1 MTDPPT
7 KDRILNAA
15 EELYAEFGFAD
26 TSMRELT
33 RRAEVNLAAVH
44 YHFGSKE
51 GLFRALVERRFTPIN
66 VERLARLDA
75 LEAQGDP
82 SLEQVLE
89 ALVAPILDLRLS
101 DPGAASQ
108 LVQIIGRLTSAKSVD
123 VEDFGDVFRQ
133 TSERFFPAL
142 QRVLPELAGEAT
154 KWRFNCALGVMIG
167 TLLDPHGIL
176 SPRDAETDPHYRRRV
191 LDHIVAFL
199 AAGLCA
205 AVPERARSESAGME

>member
-1 MTDPPT
+1 MSDPST

-15 EELYAEFGFAD
+15 EELYAEYGFAD

-33 RRAEVNLAAVH
+33 RRAEVNLAAVN

-66 VERLARLDA
+66 AERLERLDA

-82 SLEQVLE
+82 SLEDVLE
-89 ALVAPILDLRLS
+89 ALVSPILDLRLA

-123 VEDFGDVFRQ
+123 VEDFAEVFRK

-142 QRVLPELAGEAT
+142 QRVLPELSDEAT
-154 KWRFNCALGVMIG
+154 MWRFNCALGVMIG
-167 TLLDPHGIL
+167 TLLDPHGFL
-176 SPRDAETDPHYRRRV
+176 NPRNGEADPDYRRRV
-191 LDHIVAFL
+191 LDHIIVFL
-199 AAGLCA
+199 AAGLRA
-205 AVPERARSESAGME
+205 SVPDRAEQE